1 MGIQNLRTL
10 TLVAI
15 TLLCLD
21 EIFRFVGTTGNRIW
35 AVLVGLAAIALYWY
49 FGRLARESGKGY
61 GWLLIPPIIF
71 TIIPVY
77 LQLSKLGAESGIS
90 WWSQLLANLS
100 WFLGFVVP
108 IGLLMWIYYVLR
120 RHTGKHAAS

>member
-1 MGIQNLRTL
+1 MEISTIRTL
-10 TLVAI
+10 TLVTI

-21 EIFRFVGTTGNRIW
+21 EIVRSIGATGNRLW
-35 AVLVGLAAIALYWY
+35 AVLVSLAAIGLYWY

-71 TIIPVY
+71 TAVLVY
-77 LQLSKLGAESGIS
+77 LQRSGLGAESGLS
-90 WWSQLLANLS
+90 WWSQLFANLP

-108 IGLLMWIYYVLR
+108 IGILMWIYYALGR
-120 RHTGKHAAS
+120 SAGKQSAS